1 VKKLARCDIND
12 ILEEIKGIPEL
23 SYLDKE
29 RISFIVSRGS
39 TSNAYAKIYGLHR
52 EIQVGFGIPP
62 IYVIEFLCEKVSSLN
77 IDEAFIILIHELLH
91 IPPKFSGGLRPHGKH
106 VNNFIARKLSMKI
119 THEVKAKFYERVSSC
134 CDEKNPNFR
143 RISSK
148 MYSGKKSRL

>member
-1 VKKLARCDIND
+1 VKRLARCNIND
-12 ILEEIKGIPEL
+12 ILEEIRGLPEL

-29 RISFIVSRGS
+29 KISFIVSRGS

-77 IDEAFIILIHELLH
+77 TDEAFIVLIHELLH

-119 THEVKAKFYERVSSC
+119 AHEVKAKFYERVSTC
-134 CDEKNPNFR
+134 CDEKNPSFR
-143 RISSK
+143 SISSK
-148 MYSGKKSRL
+148 IYSGKKSRL